1 MVEKV
6 YMDLGE
12 SLEMTY
18 LVEEISN
25 QSININSE
33 PSSGSASF
41 QHMKEEYSIF
51 DPSDSGI
58 YEVEIGDQ
66 IVEIQVSSIPEGQK
80 LHIPLKDS
88 NSDGSAEVTDA
99 TKNNSISK
107 TGSLTFSSSPILRDK
122 YNGSADLSS
131 DEHLTV
137 DGPAFDFGTGDFCF
151 VVALNIQS
159 VGSSSNHYVVDTE
172 GFGDRFCVSPT
183 KGSVSGD
190 KEGNIYD
197 YGIGQTIVD
206 SSNYN
211 LNTNYVLLRNRV
223 NGTEE
228 VYLNSNSPIR
238 TFSNTTDYSI
248 NGGRINHYGNGF
260 DSTYFVNGYASDIR
274 VYHRSLSQSEIQNIL
289 DVYNI

>member
-1 MVEKV
+1 MVEKI
-6 YMDLGE
+6 YMKVGE
-12 SLEMTY
+12 SLELTHS
-18 LVEEISN
+18 VKETSN
-25 QSININSE
+25 PSININSE
-33 PSSGSASF
+33 PNSGSASF
-41 QHMKEEYSIF
+41 QHIKEEYSVF
-51 DPSDSGI
+51 DPSVSGI
-58 YEVEIGDQ
+58 YEVEIADQ
-66 IVEIQVSSIPEGQK
+66 IVEIHVSGIPENQK

-88 NSDGSAEVTDA
+88 NSDGSAEVTD
-99 TKNNSISK
+99 TTQNNSISK
-107 TGSLTFSSSPILRDK
+107 TGSVSFSPSPILRDR

-131 DEHLTV
+131 DEYLTV
-137 DGPAFDFGTGDFCF
+137 DGPAFDFGTEDFCF

-172 GFGDRFCVSPT
+172 GFGDRFSVSPT
-183 KGSVSGD
+183 TGSVSGD

-197 YGIGQTIVD
+197 YGIGETIVD

-211 LNTNYVLLRNRV
+211 LDTNYVLIRNRV
-223 NGTEE
+223 DGIEE

-248 NGGRINHYGNGF
+248 DGGRINHYGNGF